1 MAKSFLTSLQLNGN
15 SILNGRVDARWSATP
30 SGTTNP
36 DGTGAAVAGQISSYA
51 GALYVYSGS
60 AWTALSTGAGTVTSV
75 TGTSP
80 VVSSGG
86 TTPAISLAANYGDT
100 LNPYAAKTAN
110 YVLAA
115 PNGSS
120 AAPTFRALVAAD
132 IPTLNQSTTGSAAKW
147 TSAVNLAGNSV
158 DGSASVAFSNKF
170 IVQGTTD
177 AGLTGAQFLG
187 ALGTGILK
195 NTTSTGVLS
204 IASAGDFPTL
214 NQNTTGSAGSA
225 TTAANLSTTFGTVP
239 QLLVQSA
246 TNTTTLIATGTLGQV
261 LIQGSGGPAYS
272 STPVLGTLAS
282 LTTSGDVTVGGNL
295 TVNGTTT
302 TINSTTITVDDKN
315 LELGSVASPTDTTA
329 DGAGITV
336 KGATD
341 KTFNWVGS
349 TTAWTSSEDLNLLTG
364 KSYEIAGTSVLNAT
378 TLGSG
383 VVSSSLTSVGTIATG
398 TWNGTAIAG
407 QYGGTGVANTGKTIT
422 LGGNL
427 TTSGAFTTTLT
438 ATANTSVTLPTTGT
452 LVNTAVATLSSLA
465 SVGTITTGVWNG
477 TAIGLLYGGTGATTA
492 AAARTNLGA
501 TTKVTAAGSGSG
513 TSIAVAHGLG
523 TAVIAQL
530 LDNTGAVVEVDV
542 VTTATASGTTTF
554 TFSSTQTLSNF
565 TYVIIG

>member
-1 MAKSFLTSLQLNGN
+1 
-15 SILNGRVDARWSATP
+15 
-30 SGTTNP
+30 
-36 DGTGAAVAGQISSYA
+36 
-51 GALYVYSGS
+51 
-60 AWTALSTGAGTVTSV
+60 
-75 TGTSP
+75 
-80 VVSSGG
+80 
-86 TTPAISLAANYGDT
+86 
-100 LNPYAAKTAN
+100 
-110 YVLAA
+110 VLAA

-177 AGLTGAQFLG
+177 TGLSGAQFLG
-187 ALGTGILK
+187 ALGTGIVK
-195 NTTSTGVLS
+195 NTTTTGVLS

-214 NQNTTGSAGSA
+214 NQSTTGSAATLTTPRAINGTNFDGSA
-225 TTAANLSTTFGTVP
+225 AITITAAAGT
-239 QLLVQSA
+239 L
-246 TNTTTLIATGTLGQV
+246 TGTTLN
-261 LIQGSGGPAYS
+261 SGVTAS
-272 STPVLGTLAS
+272 SLTSVGTLAS
-282 LTTSGDVTVGGNL
+282 LTTSGNVIVGGNL

-302 TINSTTITVDDKN
+302 SINSSTLQVDDKN
-315 LELGSVASPTDTTA
+315 LELGSVAGVAGIAGTVENGTSTVLTATPYNFIVGQSVTRTAGVAYAGGTIQSIVSPTEFNVSGTFGATGSITLTIGGADDTTA

-341 KTFNWVGS
+341 KTFNYTNAS
-349 TTAWTSSEDLNLLTG
+349 TSWTSNQDLNLVTG
-364 KSYEIAGTSVLNAT
+364 KVYEINGTSVLSST
-378 TLGSG
+378 TLGSA
-383 VVSSSLTSVGTIATG
+383 VVNSSLTSVGTIATG

-422 LGGNL
+422 LGGNLTTSGAFATTLTATGTTSVTLPTSGTLLTTAGSGSSLTFGTGSLSLAGNL

-530 LDNTGAVVEVDV
+530 LDSTGAVVEVDV